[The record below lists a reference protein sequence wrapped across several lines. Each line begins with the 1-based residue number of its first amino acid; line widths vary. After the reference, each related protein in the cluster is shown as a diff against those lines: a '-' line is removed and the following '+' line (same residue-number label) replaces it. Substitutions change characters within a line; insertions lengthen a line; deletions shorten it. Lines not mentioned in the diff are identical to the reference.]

1 MTDFTPFPAAVTMSD
16 HSAMVGT
23 TATQIFAPGQLGV
36 GIRYMRITNPG
47 TNAGYIWIS
56 RTGTAAVGAVGS
68 YVLPPGSQEIWD
80 GTFVPVNALSAT
92 STQANTL
99 LIVEIG

>member
-1 MTDFTPFPAAVTMSD
+1 MTDFTPFPAAIVTTD

-47 TNAGYIWIS
+47 TNAGYVWIS
-56 RTGTAAVGAVGS
+56 RTGTAAVNATGS
-68 YVLPPGSQEIWD
+68 YVLPPGASEIWD
-80 GTFVPVNALSAT
+80 GAFIPVNPLSAIA
-92 STQANTL
+92 TQAGTL
-99 LIVEIG
+99 LVVEVG